1 MPVPRGTTRRGSHTC
16 EEGARLSIGDR
27 SVPEQSIAGKEPAAR
42 DTLMG
47 RLSPALAPT
56 ILGGT
61 MRYANGIIVAAA
73 AASVSPAAPFAFVAL
88 PRSG

>member
-1 MPVPRGTTRRGSHTC
+1 
-16 EEGARLSIGDR
+16 
-27 SVPEQSIAGKEPAAR
+27 
-42 DTLMG
+42 MG